1 MTSLA
6 SVFVEIGTEELPAGF
21 LKTVQEALTQAIQTR
36 LDAMSLAVKAIT
48 VEKTP
53 RRLVIRL
60 EGVPE
65 QQAERIE
72 LIKGPP
78 VAMAFQA
85 DGSPSKA
92 LEGFLRKNNT
102 VLDSCTQEDMGGTAY
117 VVYRKTQAGQAVRTL
132 IGDLIAESVLSLEGP
147 RFMRWAN
154 NSQLFP
160 RPIRWLLGFWN
171 NEPLHFTLHL
181 GDDVLQSGTTTRGHR
196 LLGEAKIDVQ
206 NPQDYMEKLE
216 SQGKV
221 ILSTQKRINLVVE
234 QLNQKASELGGRA
247 IIDAD
252 LLDEVANILEYP
264 SVMVG
269 RFDDAYLNIPKPVL
283 ITVMKAHQRYFP
295 VENEAGDLMPYFLVA
310 SNGDARFATNIMAG
324 NERVLVARFEDA
336 KFFYEED
343 IKTPLESRLESLDGV
358 TFQKGLGSLKAKT
371 QRIQRLAYAFSEAL
385 GLTDEARRHIERA
398 ALLCKTDLVTSMVF
412 ELTELQG
419 EIGRY
424 YALQQGESPVVA
436 ESIQEHYLPRFQGDD
451 LPESLEGMVLSL
463 ADKLDT
469 LVALFSQSK
478 TKMPSGSKDPLG
490 LRRLVNGV
498 LLAVLHFN
506 LHINLKTWCE
516 HSFHNLGDLAQESW
530 EATWERIE
538 GFMRQRL
545 NSHLSEMGYTPDVI
559 NAIDASWVAWEDLP
573 LFVAKVD
580 ALKIKRFD
588 APDLFYALYTP
599 ANRIDKIIGK
609 HYNANA
615 QLSDVQT
622 ALFEVEVE
630 TSLYQAVSQAVHQN
644 STLAI
649 AELAPLVERFFEE
662 VMVMSENEAV
672 RQNRL
677 TLLSALHSVY
687 LKRYGRLSLLSV
699 T

>member
-21 LKTVQEALTQAIQTR
+21 LKTVQNALTHQVQSR
-36 LDAMSLAVKAIT
+36 LDALALAVKAIT

-65 QQAERIE
+65 AQAERTE
-72 LIKGPP
+72 VIKGPP
-78 VAMAFQA
+78 VAMAFQE
-85 DGSPSKA
+85 DGTASKA

-102 VLDSCTQEDMGGTAY
+102 SLEACTQETIGGTAY
-117 VVYRKTQAGQAVRTL
+117 MVYRKTQAGQAVKTL
-132 IGDLIAESVLSLEGP
+132 IGDLIADSVLSLEGP

-154 NSQLFP
+154 NSKLFP

-171 NEPLHFTLHL
+171 NEPLHFAMHL
-181 GDDVLQSGTTTRGHR
+181 GDEALHSGTTTRGHR
-196 LLGEAKIDVQ
+196 LLGEAEIEIK
-206 NPQDYMEKLE
+206 NPQDYVEKLA

-221 ILSTQKRINLVVE
+221 ILSTQKRMDLVVA
-234 QLNQKASELGGRA
+234 QLNEKASELGGRA

-252 LLDEVANILEYP
+252 LLEEVANILEYP
-264 SVMVG
+264 SVIVG
-269 RFDDAYLNIPKPVL
+269 RFDEAYLNIPKPVL

-295 VENEAGDLMPYFLVA
+295 VENEAGELMPYFLVA
-310 SNGDARFATNIMAG
+310 SNGDVQFASNIRVG

-336 KFFYEED
+336 KFFYEDD
-343 IKTPLESRLESLDGV
+343 IKTPLASRLEALDGV

-371 QRIQRLAYAFSEAL
+371 QRIQRLAYAFGEAL
-385 GLTDEARRHIERA
+385 ALTEAQRQHIERA

-424 YALQQGESPVVA
+424 YALKQGEPDAVA
-436 ESIQEHYLPRFQGDD
+436 TAIQEHYLPRFQGDD

-498 LLAVLHFN
+498 LLTILNFN
-506 LHINLKTWCE
+506 LHINIETWCE
-516 HSFHNLGDLAQESW
+516 HAFQNLGDLSEESW
-530 EATWERIE
+530 ASTWERIE

-545 NSHLSEMGYTPDVI
+545 NSHLSEMGYTPDLVQ
-559 NAIDASWVAWEDLP
+559 AIEASLSAWQDLP
-573 LFVAKVD
+573 LFVAKID
-580 ALKIKRFD
+580 ALKIKRLD
-588 APDLFYALYTP
+588 APDLFNALYTP

-609 HYNANA
+609 HYNPHA
-615 QLSDVQT
+615 QLVDVRES
-622 ALFEVEVE
+622 LFELQAEGD
-630 TSLYQAVSQAVHQN
+630 LYQAVCKAVLQN

-649 AELAPLVERFFEE
+649 AELAPLVERFFDD

-677 TLLSALHSVY
+677 TFLSALHTLY
-687 LKRYGRLSLLSV
+687 LNRYGRLSLLSV
-699 T
+699 S